1 MDNKTSKNEL
11 EARNELMFGVKDIR
25 SWSMMALDAS
35 EGNAMSMIRSMLSDV
50 QEMIEMDLKEDARQ
64 ALNRTK
70 FLLSK
75 IA

>member
-1 MDNKTSKNEL
+1 MENKTSKNEL

-50 QEMIEMDLKEDARQ
+50 QEMIEMDMKEDARQ

>member
-1 MDNKTSKNEL
+1 MENKTSKNEL

-25 SWSMMALDAS
+25 SWSMAALDAS
-35 EGNAMSMIRSMLSDV
+35 EGNAMSMVRSMLSDV
-50 QEMIEMDLKEDARQ
+50 QEMIERDMKEDARQ

-70 FLLSK
+70 FLLSR

>member
-1 MDNKTSKNEL
+1 MYNKTSKNEL

-35 EGNAMSMIRSMLSDV
+35 EGNAMSMVRSMLSDV

>member
-1 MDNKTSKNEL
+1 MYNKTSKNEL